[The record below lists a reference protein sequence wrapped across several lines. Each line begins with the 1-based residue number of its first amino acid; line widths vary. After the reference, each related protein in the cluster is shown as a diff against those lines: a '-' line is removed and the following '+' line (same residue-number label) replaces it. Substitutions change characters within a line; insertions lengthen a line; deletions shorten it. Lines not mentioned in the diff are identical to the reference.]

1 VAIGT
6 ARGWGVLTL
15 ETPTALVLPVATSF
29 SICFHVST
37 WLCEWMMSRS
47 PLGSLGK
54 RSSLPGGPILAT
66 ALCFARETE

>member
-1 VAIGT
+1 MG
-6 ARGWGVLTL
+6 RWERKGVLTL